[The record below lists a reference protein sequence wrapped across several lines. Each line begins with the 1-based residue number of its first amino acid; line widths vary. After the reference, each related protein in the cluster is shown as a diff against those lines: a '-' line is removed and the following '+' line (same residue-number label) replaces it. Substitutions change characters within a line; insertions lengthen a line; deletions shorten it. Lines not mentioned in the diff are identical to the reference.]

1 MIVYTMSNAK
11 GRNAFFTANCQF
23 VFEEDGWNK
32 MKANEPEIR
41 QAQFLAVGETCE
53 AINYSDLL
61 LARKR

>member
-11 GRNAFFTANCQF
+11 RRNAFFTANCQF
-23 VFEEDGWNK
+23 VSEEDWNK

-41 QAQFLAVGETCE
+41 QAEFLAVGETCE

-61 LARKR
+61 LAQKR